1 MSPAPDPAPAVDGEL
16 LRTTGLTPHFR
27 LGGLLSR
34 RMLHAVDDLDI
45 VIHEREI
52 VALVGESGSG
62 KTTVARLLA
71 MIYPPTRGDILYR
84 GRSVHKLRS
93 RTNVL
98 WYRSEVPMV
107 FQDPY
112 SAMKQ

>member
-1 MSPAPDPAPAVDGEL
+1 ML
-16 LRTTGLTPHFR
+16 LPTTGLTRHFR

-34 RMLHAVDDLDI
+34 RMLHAVDDLDL

-71 MIYPPTRGDILYR
+71 MIYPPTRGTILYR
-84 GRSVHKLRS
+84 GRSVNSCARARMSSGTAARCRWSS
-93 RTNVL
+93 RTPTA
-98 WYRSEVPMV
+98 R
-107 FQDPY
+107 
-112 SAMKQ
+112 